1 MHLQVA
7 EICKQ
12 KGSKK
17 VDVMP
22 VDLSDMSQVDK
33 FAEDVLK
40 KYGAVDVLVNNA
52 AILGP
57 ISYEGDA
64 TKNPNMGQGP
74 IDGKLGAATCIR
86 SAHMQLH
93 FILHAVTCII
103 TIILPHF
110 NGKLLLDTN
119 VRGFFHA
126 LERLTQLGEDPFTT
140 QQAASQPYFTPS
152 ISYNTHYRK
161 IHLGKAGPLKH

>member
-1 MHLQVA
+1 MLSISLSLAPRMAPEPGIAQTPWHAEICCWQVTLLILHLQVA
-7 EICKQ
+7 EICKK
-12 KGSKK
+12 KGSQK

-33 FAEDVLK
+33 FAEEVLK

-74 IDGKLGAATCIR
+74 IDGKL
-86 SAHMQLH
+86 
-93 FILHAVTCII
+93 
-103 TIILPHF
+103 
-110 NGKLLLDTN
+110 
-119 VRGFFHA
+119 
-126 LERLTQLGEDPFTT
+126 
-140 QQAASQPYFTPS
+140 
-152 ISYNTHYRK
+152 
-161 IHLGKAGPLKH
+161 

>member
-1 MHLQVA
+1 MLSFSLSLAPRIAPESGIAQPPWHAEMCCRPVTLLISHLQVA
-7 EICKQ
+7 EICKK
-12 KGSKK
+12 KGSQK

-74 IDGKLGAATCIR
+74 IDGKL
-86 SAHMQLH
+86 
-93 FILHAVTCII
+93 
-103 TIILPHF
+103 
-110 NGKLLLDTN
+110 
-119 VRGFFHA
+119 
-126 LERLTQLGEDPFTT
+126 
-140 QQAASQPYFTPS
+140 
-152 ISYNTHYRK
+152 
-161 IHLGKAGPLKH
+161 